1 MTTLSLGKGGG
12 VKPTVTIH
20 NSTLAH
26 PLSEMLGQVYI
37 YDALSCH
44 LVVRDGNLSLLIGFL
59 VRTLDEYMEVE
70 MESYLQNNVEG
81 ANIRLN
87 ELREIMINRM
97 VELPIMDELLQR
109 NFSTGWGT
117 LYDVVSCSLKNK
129 LLKLQSHIK
138 KIKGAEG
145 TI

>member
-1 MTTLSLGKGGG
+1 
-12 VKPTVTIH
+12 
-20 NSTLAH
+20 
-26 PLSEMLGQVYI
+26 MLGQVYI

-44 LVVRDGNLSLLIGFL
+44 LVGRDGNLSLLIGFL

-81 ANIRLN
+81 ENIRLN